1 MQLHLEYAY
10 PIDSRNISVTMQD
23 RGMVITD
30 HLQETAHCGSLGH
43 VIDDVTWPQTVK
55 VMTTNVW
62 GLISRKPCEIQG
74 WC

>member
-1 MQLHLEYAY
+1 MQLHWEYAY

-43 VIDDVTWPQTVK
+43 VIDDVT
-55 VMTTNVW
+55 
-62 GLISRKPCEIQG
+62 
-74 WC
+74 